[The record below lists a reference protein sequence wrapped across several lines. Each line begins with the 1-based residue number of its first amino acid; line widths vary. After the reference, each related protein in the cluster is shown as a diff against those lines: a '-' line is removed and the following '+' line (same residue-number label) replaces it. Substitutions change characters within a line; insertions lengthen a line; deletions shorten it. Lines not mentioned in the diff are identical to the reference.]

1 MGNKPQKA
9 TEDFENE
16 LEATEILTKTP
27 PVSSDHPFGIS
38 VTSVVNVTT
47 ALTIAGSDS
56 SAGAGV
62 QADLKTFAAHGVYGT
77 SVVTAITAQ
86 NTVGVRTIHVV
97 PSDIVVSQID
107 AVADDIEIHATKIGM
122 LASAGIVQAVATSI
136 ERWSLRNVVLDPV
149 MMAKSG
155 DSLLSDDALA
165 LMRSE
170 LLRLTTIVTPNAVE
184 AAVLAG
190 MQVVTAADACRAAE
204 KILALGPRAV
214 IVKGGHLEETQAID
228 VLVDHSGCHQLSGPR
243 VHTRSTHGTG
253 CTFAAALAANLA
265 LGRAVR
271 ESAEEA
277 KRYVS
282 LALQHG
288 LAIGHGHELFDH
300 FWALRFRS
308 S

>member
-1 MGNKPQKA
+1 MP
-9 TEDFENE
+9 
-16 LEATEILTKTP
+16 
-27 PVSSDHPFGIS
+27 
-38 VTSVVNVTT
+38 T

-86 NTVGVRTIHVV
+86 NTLGVRSIHLI
-97 PSDIVVSQID
+97 PSEIVVSQID
-107 AVADDIEIHATKIGM
+107 AVADDLEIHATKIGM
-122 LASAGIVQAVATSI
+122 LASADIVRAVARGI
-136 ERWSLRNVVLDPV
+136 ERWSLRKVVLDPV

-170 LLRLTTIVTPNAVE
+170 LLHLTTIVTPNAAE

-190 MQVVTAADACRAAE
+190 MQVVTADDACRAAA
-204 KILALGPRAV
+204 KILALGPQAV
-214 IVKGGHLEETQAID
+214 IVKGGHLKEPQAID

-243 VHTRSTHGTG
+243 VDTRSIHGTG

-265 LGRAVR
+265 RGRSIG

-277 KRYVS
+277 KRYVT
-282 LALQHG
+282 LTMRHA
-288 LAIGHGHELFDH
+288 LAIGQGHGLLDH
-300 FWALRFRS
+300 LWTLRLRT
-308 S
+308 

>member
-1 MGNKPQKA
+1 MASRGEHMK
-9 TEDFENE
+9 
-16 LEATEILTKTP
+16 I
-27 PVSSDHPFGIS
+27 
-38 VTSVVNVTT
+38 

-86 NTVGVRTIHVV
+86 NTLGVRTIHVV
-97 PSDIVVSQID
+97 PSEIVVSQID

-122 LASAGIVQAVATSI
+122 LASAGIVRAVATGI

-149 MMAKSG
+149 MMATSG

-170 LLRLTTIVTPNAVE
+170 LLRLTTIVTPNAAE

-204 KILALGPRAV
+204 KILALGPQAV

-228 VLVDHSGCHQLSGPR
+228 VLVDQSGCHQLSGPR
-243 VHTRSTHGTG
+243 VDTRSTHGTG
-253 CTFAAALAANLA
+253 CTYAAALAANLA
-265 LGRAVR
+265 LGRSVH

-277 KRYVS
+277 KTYVT
-282 LALQHG
+282 LAMQHE
-288 LAIGHGHELFDH
+288 LAIGHGQGLLDH
-300 FWALRFRS
+300 FWALRLRS
-308 S
+308 